1 MSMDRLLHNPIADLP
16 GPEFLA
22 LYGVVI
28 VGTLVICKT
37 KSRQADSSRTLSP
50 PLVPAK
56 LDPYEIAFLR
66 GGENEVLRLAILS
79 LIQRGYLRVTETAK
93 SWFRA
98 AEQHIEPN
106 PNHSDPRHLS
116 ELEGEI
122 FRWLSK
128 PTKAQD
134 IFQSDDLATHLRVH
148 CRSYEG
154 RLRDENLLTSEAM
167 RSSVWSVGLLGTLVI
182 ASLGGYKLLV
192 ALSKD
197 HTNVLFLIVMGVIS
211 IISLIW
217 MCQSPRLT
225 SRGRAYLERIQL
237 ALERL
242 KDRAASVSSAS
253 ADPSLLLLAAV
264 FGIGVL
270 AGTPYAYYPRMF
282 QRAAASSDG
291 SVSTWMSSCGV
302 SSCGTN
308 SAGSSC
314 GSSSCGGGGG
324 CGGGCGGCG
333 S

>member
-1 MSMDRLLHNPIADLP
+1 
-16 GPEFLA
+16 
-22 LYGVVI
+22 
-28 VGTLVICKT
+28 
-37 KSRQADSSRTLSP
+37 
-50 PLVPAK
+50 
-56 LDPYEIAFLR
+56 
-66 GGENEVLRLAILS
+66 
-79 LIQRGYLRVTETAK
+79 
-93 SWFRA
+93 
-98 AEQHIEPN
+98 
-106 PNHSDPRHLS
+106 
-116 ELEGEI
+116 
-122 FRWLSK
+122 
-128 PTKAQD
+128 
-134 IFQSDDLATHLRVH
+134 
-148 CRSYEG
+148 
-154 RLRDENLLTSEAM
+154 M

-225 SRGRAYLERIQL
+225 SRGRAYLEKIQL

-270 AGTPYAYYPRMF
+270 DGTPYAYYPRMF

-291 SVSTWMSSCGV
+291 SISTWMSSCGV
-302 SSCGTN
+302 SSCGT
-308 SAGSSC
+308 SSTGSSC
-314 GSSSCGGGGG
+314 SSSSCGGGGG